1 MVIHLSSER
10 GTRTKE
16 AADGQRG
23 LYQTPV
29 IEEGEKWELV
39 EVCLWLFYK
48 PLGGGHLEKTS
59 PPLGS
64 SSAAND
70 PSTHLPHTPIHLG
83 KAPNLGISF

>member
-48 PLGGGHLEKTS
+48 PLGGASRKDIPTTWL
-59 PPLGS
+59 LFGS
-64 SSAAND
+64 E
-70 PSTHLPHTPIHLG
+70 
-83 KAPNLGISF
+83 